1 MFVMG
6 NNFFSSFSFVNFDNV
21 CTHVYKEIVMLSLFI
36 IFIIHFIYNYDIY
49 ILMSLSFI
57 IVILLLLYISGSFV
71 PGIVYTSLEMA
82 N

>member
-21 CTHVYKEIVMLSLFI
+21 CTYVYEEIVMLSLFI